1 MKSFRGFIV
10 LLLSFFCSIMAH
22 AQKEYNGVMTRTSP
36 HGTLNKSLMTVSIKK
51 IGLFWSCLLTLSML
65 SSCIPGCD
73 WGTLLIFKNCTQDTL
88 FIGASQYNNIDSVDC
103 QLFPDYNKLAN
114 NSLDTTGTS
123 LWKNIE
129 KPYGKGFVY
138 IKFWKDGYI
147 YPDSTCTIKENRL
160 FEDNDTCFFFLVKWK
175 DAKQYSWDE
184 IRAKKLY
191 RRWVTVKNKDGDC
204 DRNIRY

>member
-1 MKSFRGFIV
+1 M
-10 LLLSFFCSIMAH
+10 
-22 AQKEYNGVMTRTSP
+22 
-36 HGTLNKSLMTVSIKK
+36 
-51 IGLFWSCLLTLSML
+51 
-65 SSCIPGCD
+65 
-73 WGTLLIFKNCTQDTL
+73 

-103 QLFPDYNKLAN
+103 QLFPDYNQLAN
-114 NSLDTTGTS
+114 NNLDTTGTS

-175 DAKQYSWDE
+175 DAKKYSWDE

-191 RRWVTVKNKDGDC
+191 RRWVAVKNKDGDC